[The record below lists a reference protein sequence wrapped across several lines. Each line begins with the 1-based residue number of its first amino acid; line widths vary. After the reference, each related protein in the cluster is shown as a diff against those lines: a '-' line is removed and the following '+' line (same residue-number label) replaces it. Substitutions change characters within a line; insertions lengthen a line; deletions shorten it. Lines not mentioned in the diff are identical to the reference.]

1 MVKNVQRLT
10 VEPPIFSVRSRVYVE
25 VYTVNIWFNHNFSST
40 AQLIQSLRAEGGYTV
55 TASHKRADAV
65 MLSAADKRVLEPN
78 ATSDSREEEVA
89 AYLMWA
95 LDVCQDHQIDVLIPE
110 RYKGELARSRA
121 RFEEVGTRL
130 LVAAE
135 PDVLELVEDK
145 AALYASLPPG
155 LVPIPLHRVVKTAAE
170 LDGALEELK
179 YAPDNSN
186 CRLCVKPV
194 EGIFASG
201 FRVLGEVRLSHLL
214 RNALIISPAHL
225 RDLMLRVETESR
237 EPTPLL
243 VMQYLAG
250 DERSV
255 DCLGHEGELV
265 RCVVRRK
272 GNGSAQV
279 LEDSPGITRMAA
291 ALTETL
297 NLTGVYNIQ
306 FKDDGN
312 GTPYLLEVNSR
323 ASGGLPM
330 AMLSGLNF
338 YHWALQRL
346 TGGCGPGDVPEPRT
360 GLRVA
365 MGSVALA
372 LGEVETR
379 GCL

>member
-1 MVKNVQRLT
+1 M
-10 VEPPIFSVRSRVYVE
+10 
-25 VYTVNIWFNHNFSST
+25 NIWFNHNFSST

-65 MLSAADKRVLEPN
+65 MLSAADKRVLEPDI
-78 ATSDSREEEVA
+78 TSNNGEEVA
-89 AYLMWA
+89 VYLRWA
-95 LDVCQDHQIDVLIPE
+95 LEVCQKYQIDVLIPE
-110 RYKGELARSRA
+110 RYKGELAQNRA
-121 RFEEVGTRL
+121 KFEEVGTRL

-135 PDVLELVEDK
+135 PDMLELVENK
-145 AALYASLPPG
+145 AALYAALPPG
-155 LVPIPLHRVVKTAAE
+155 LAPIPPHRVVETATE
-170 LDGALEELK
+170 LDEALEELE
-179 YAPDNSN
+179 YSPNNPND
-186 CRLCVKPV
+186 RLCIKPI

-225 RDLMLRVETESR
+225 RDLMVEAAVETG
-237 EPTPLL
+237 EPTPFL

-255 DCLGHEGELV
+255 DCLAQGGELV

-272 GNGSAQV
+272 GDSSAQV
-279 LEDSPGITRMAA
+279 LEDNPEVVKMAA
-291 ALTETL
+291 VLTKTL

-306 FKDDGN
+306 FKDDERGA
-312 GTPYLLEVNSR
+312 PYLLEINPR
-323 ASGGLPM
+323 ASGGLPV

-338 YHWALQRL
+338 YHWALQLL
-346 TGGCGPGDVPEPRT
+346 TGRCEPSEVPQPRT

-372 LGEVETR
+372 LGEVEQEV
-379 GCL
+379 GV